1 MPNSRLKARSKT
13 LVRARLKEGLGVEDI
28 AVEMV
33 RKQRVPKHRIAGKTQ
48 FILPH
53 IRAYV
58 QELRGLGFF
67 L

>member
-1 MPNSRLKARSKT
+1 MPPLKISSKT
-13 LVRARLKEGLGVEDI
+13 LVRERLKDGFGVEDI

-33 RKQRVPKHRIAGKTQ
+33 RKQGVEEHRIAGKTQ
-48 FILPH
+48 FILPN

-67 L
+67 S